1 MIFDMNLAVI
11 LLLPI
16 IPAYLLFK
24 ALKSTG
30 SLAGSWH
37 GFDLQLGGAFAGYFA
52 LVLLVLYTH
61 GIWGTPTMYV
71 VEGRVVNEA
80 GEPLDLS
87 TVSLTPP
94 LIKTLPDGEFTVYF
108 APIPGPAGN
117 VEYPMISVNQKE
129 YQTVNIPLDPYHP
142 DLIPKSLTVTRKG
155 NEIDLHA
162 IPMRHMQVEPYAP
175 TGTLPQIPASQE
187 PKP

>member
-1 MIFDMNLAVI
+1 MTSNMNLAVI

-16 IPAYLLFK
+16 IPAYVLFK

-37 GFDLQLGGAFAGYFA
+37 GLNLQLGGAFAGYFA

-61 GIWGTPTMYV
+61 DIWGTPTMYV
-71 VEGRVVNEA
+71 VQGRVVDEN
-80 GEPLDLS
+80 GQPLDLS
-87 TVSLTPP
+87 TVLLTPP

-108 APIPGPAGN
+108 APIPGPAEN
-117 VEYPMISVNQKE
+117 VECPMISVNQKE
-129 YQTVNIPLDPYHP
+129 YETVNIPLDPSRP
-142 DLIPKSLTVTRKG
+142 EMLPKSLKVTRRG
-155 NEIDLHA
+155 SEIDLHD
-162 IPMRHMQVEPYAP
+162 IPMRRMQVGQYAA